1 MKCYVLQVD
10 TKISEQTLAWL
21 TKYGKTT
28 RHVNQ
33 HRFFFYILNAC
44 DLKNHKIKEALNIG
58 KKRALVLAL
67 LATVIMQMTE

>member
-10 TKISEQTLAWL
+10 TKISYQILAWL
-21 TKYGKTT
+21 TEYGKTT

-44 DLKNHKIKEALNIG
+44 GLKNQKIKEPLNSG

-67 LATVIMQMTE
+67 LAAVIMQMTE